1 MKATT
6 VDVVNTLSFSG
17 MRCAVLTAL
26 TAPALVSPKGHPLAV
41 KDANGKDCYP
51 WGGSTIK
58 ASGIVKRST
67 IRGIVGA
74 VWATLVENK
83 RLETGKGLNAD
94 GSATYTHGDATN
106 GTKWVVDGSGNR
118 LAFKTNADESS
129 LYCPMVVVEPMG
141 YNYHRIDG
149 SIVPREEVTPFL
161 RDTSREGVRQM
172 LGDDALTYRDYRLD
186 HVVSIAVGATMT
198 DGDAKRL
205 ADALANG
212 GVEPIDPANPDAPR
226 MTAREIAREF
236 SPSIGEGVTG

>member
-1 MKATT
+1 MNVGTRT

-17 MRCAVLTAL
+17 MRGAVLTAL
-26 TAPALVSPKGHPLAV
+26 TAPALVSPKGHPNAV
-41 KDANGKDCYP
+41 KDATGKDCYP

-67 IRGIVGA
+67 IRGIIGA

-83 RLETGKGLNAD
+83 RLATGKGLNAD

-106 GTKWVVDGSGNR
+106 GTKWVVDGAGNR
-118 LAFKTNADESS
+118 LAFKANADETS
-129 LYCPMVVVEPMG
+129 LYCPIVVCESMG
-141 YNYHRIDG
+141 YTYLTVDG
-149 SIVPREEVTPFL
+149 TIIPRDVVAPFL

-172 LGDDALTYRDYRLD
+172 LGDDALVYRDYRID
-186 HVVSIAVGATMT
+186 HVVSVAVGTT
-198 DGDAKRL
+198 LTWGDARRL

-212 GVEPIDPANPDAPR
+212 GTHPTEGL
-226 MTAREIAREF
+226 TAREIAREF